1 MLERRD
7 EVGFIPPEGRQL
19 CVLSFQS
26 ACSRVGVSGREKKRM
41 YNDGEGI

>member
-1 MLERRD
+1 MLERWD

-26 ACSRVGVSGREKKRM
+26 VCPRVGVSGRENKRM
-41 YNDGEGI
+41 CNDGEGI

>member
-19 CVLSFQS
+19 RVLSFQS
-26 ACSRVGVSGREKKRM
+26 VSLHVDVSGRGKKRM
-41 YNDGEGI
+41 YKDGEGI